1 MQTHTLFAAMNDETS
16 SSQRSDFQDEDAK
29 CKIFTCCGE
38 VNKLPSLACW
48 DQSKVWAKDMKAE
61 TACGEGG
68 LVGGTLVCVYL
79 CMCAHACAPFST
91 CVNDCAESHRS
102 LALRLRNE
110 PAAKEAAAACG
121 SRRNPRSRRTPA
133 SAEMKKTWPLQTE

>member
-38 VNKLPSLACW
+38 VNKLPLLACW

-68 LVGGTLVCVYL
+68 LVGGMLVCVYL
-79 CMCAHACAPFST
+79 CMCAHACARFST
-91 CVNDCAESHRS
+91 CVNDCARS
-102 LALRLRNE
+102 RYACVMNLRRRR
-110 PAAKEAAAACG
+110 PQQRVAAGGIPEAAG
-121 SRRNPRSRRTPA
+121 PPPLRR
-133 SAEMKKTWPLQTE
+133 